1 MIKKKLPPTEYIEN
15 PEIHIDK
22 LSDKK
27 AYEVML
33 KSHSIGI
40 NAIKNVLPNI
50 EKAVSKIFNRLKN
63 CNGRIIYVG
72 AGTSGRVAVQD
83 GSELY
88 PTFGWPIS
96 RVEFIIAGGKKALIR
111 SIEHAEDDIK
121 DAKQQV
127 KNLNVSK
134 NDIIIGL
141 AASGNTPFT
150 CKVLEESKKL
160 KALTIGISNNITGK
174 LLKFSDHKI
183 VINSGGEVIAGSTR
197 LKSATSQK
205 VCLNLI
211 STMLMIKFGNIKDG
225 MMVNLI
231 ATNSKLKI
239 RKKNILENIN

>member
-111 SIEHAEDDIK
+111 SIENAEDDIK

-134 NDIIIGL
+134 KDIIIGL

-211 STMLMIKFGNIKDG
+211 STMLMIKFGNIKNG